1 MRHLWVAGKPRLCL
15 RNIPAVRSARRFEN
29 DGRVRFHAR
38 FSKNS
43 GAIGCRSYERWRAHP
58 LFSWPPRTRE
68 IQAGRPSGIARAF
81 WFESIKRVAS
91 TAAWREIGAWRDDRR
106 RNLGLDLISPSA
118 SFDST
123 HASFSL
129 NALNTETVT
138 AFARDPTDQ
147 IRGDAERLSH
157 IILEMQRCFVL
168 HLCKELA
175 PGNVSFPQ
183 FFLLAY
189 LDHKEVLTM
198 SAIAQKMGHTTAAAS
213 GLVARLENTGFVVRS
228 VARED
233 RRKVMVCI
241 TPKGSA
247 LVRRIREEMVGNIV
261 KIMEHLTTDEQKAWL
276 HIYSKIYDF
285 CQSK

>member
-1 MRHLWVAGKPRLCL
+1 LTG
-15 RNIPAVRSARRFEN
+15 SRR
-29 DGRVRFHAR
+29 V
-38 FSKNS
+38 S
-43 GAIGCRSYERWRAHP
+43 
-58 LFSWPPRTRE
+58 
-68 IQAGRPSGIARAF
+68 
-81 WFESIKRVAS
+81 
-91 TAAWREIGAWRDDRR
+91 
-106 RNLGLDLISPSA
+106 
-118 SFDST
+118 
-123 HASFSL
+123 SL
-129 NALNTETVT
+129 TALNMGNAT
-138 AFARDPTDQ
+138 ALAGNSTDE
-147 IRGDAERLSH
+147 IRVDAERLSH

-213 GLVARLENTGFVVRS
+213 GLVARLENLGLVVRS

-247 LVRRIREEMVGNIV
+247 LVRRIREEMVGNIM
-261 KIMEHLTTDEQKAWL
+261 KIMQHLSPDEGKAWL
-276 HIYSKIYDF
+276 QIYTKIYDF